1 MKFASVAVLALML
14 TAACASQPSTSDPVF
29 TKADAE
35 LLRQQSTALAAA
47 INAKNIDEILGFF
60 HRDSVLLPS
69 QQPTVRGYDSIRA
82 FYEELFASGP
92 LEVEADIAD
101 VGGNGTLAYE
111 TGQYAVVRHA
121 TTDDGQSMRDRG
133 KYVYVWRHRGE
144 KWQIDYTIW
153 ASDLRE
159 PVQVA
164 SH

>member
-1 MKFASVAVLALML
+1 MKFAPVAVLALML
-14 TAACASQPSTSDPVF
+14 TAACASQSSTAAPVF

-35 LLRQQSTALAAA
+35 LLREQSTALAAA
-47 INAKNIDEILGFF
+47 VNAKSVDKVLEFF

-69 QQPTVRGYDSIRA
+69 QQPSVRGFDSIRS

-92 LEVEADIAD
+92 IEVDADIAD

-121 TTDDGQSMRDRG
+121 STEDGQSMRDRG
-133 KYVYVWRHRGE
+133 KYVFVWRHRGE